1 MKQNPERIT
10 WLTFIGWLVLA
21 LVIAIF
27 AAPIG
32 LWVGAAGQ
40 PMVIRIAV
48 AIFSACIVHRLLLL
62 IRHAAAIDDE
72 PQADRATRPSVESVT
87 TDPVLTDLAK
97 DLRWGGWYFVP
108 PALWTRL
115 QGLCRDRE
123 TLLPPGVMPQSGRR
137 PTWTEAERTVHFLEN
152 GR

>member
-1 MKQNPERIT
+1 MEPNPERIT

-21 LVIAIF
+21 LVVAMF
-27 AAPIG
+27 AAPIA

-40 PMVIRIAV
+40 PTVIRIAV
-48 AIFSACIVHRLLLL
+48 AIFCACIVQRLLLL
-62 IRHAAAIDDE
+62 IRHAAAIDQV
-72 PQADRATRPSVESVT
+72 PQADLAIRPSVGSVT
-87 TDPVLTDLAK
+87 TDPLLTDLAK

-115 QGLCRDRE
+115 RGLFHVHG
-123 TLLPPGVMPQSGRR
+123 TVLPPELMPKSGRR
-137 PTWTEAERTVHFLEN
+137 PTWAEAERTMRFLED